1 VKEVFDP
8 RALGAESKIDIGIVF
23 LAGGVGGILDAILDV
38 AEFVEPLAFA
48 TLCAPAA
55 FGAKKLLEGW
65 FERKPDTPPRDG

>member
-1 VKEVFDP
+1 MKEIFDP

-23 LAGGVGGILDAILDV
+23 LAAGIGGILDAIFNV

-48 TLCAPAA
+48 TLCGPTA

-65 FERKPDTPPRDG
+65 LERKSAPRDG